1 MVVGGG
7 VRDIDLSTLFLD
19 LGSRM
24 LRSNGVY
31 LHYTKQFFFNMM
43 VRYADVTLIHFV
55 KLRSA
60 DAHQI
65 FKGKT
70 MGTICLKYL

>member
-31 LHYTKQFFFNMM
+31 LHYTKQFF
-43 VRYADVTLIHFV
+43 
-55 KLRSA
+55 
-60 DAHQI
+60 
-65 FKGKT
+65 
-70 MGTICLKYL
+70 